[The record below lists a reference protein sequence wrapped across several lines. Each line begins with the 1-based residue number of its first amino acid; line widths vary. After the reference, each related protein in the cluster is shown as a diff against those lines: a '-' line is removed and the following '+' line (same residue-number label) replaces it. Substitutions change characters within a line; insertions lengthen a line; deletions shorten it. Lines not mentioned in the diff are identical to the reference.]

1 MATLSFLQSPWL
13 QAIWAKDLI
22 EVAKIKILSVNFL
35 KSTFIYKF
43 YLKSSSEGDRRVVRV
58 ELKAHN
64 WDWRHLCHLVGGTGG
79 TGGVWGQ

>member
-13 QAIWAKDLI
+13 PAIWAKNLI
-22 EVAKIKILSVNFL
+22 EVAKINKFTLSIF
-35 KSTFIYKF
+35 KSTFIYEF

-64 WDWRHLCHLVGGTGG
+64 WDWCHLCHLVGGTGG